1 MAHPELQRL
10 VRVGLRRDLKYPHD
24 VLNDRRPEHETRTAD
39 EIENIRNFFS

>member
-10 VRVGLRRDLKYPHD
+10 VRVEYPHD